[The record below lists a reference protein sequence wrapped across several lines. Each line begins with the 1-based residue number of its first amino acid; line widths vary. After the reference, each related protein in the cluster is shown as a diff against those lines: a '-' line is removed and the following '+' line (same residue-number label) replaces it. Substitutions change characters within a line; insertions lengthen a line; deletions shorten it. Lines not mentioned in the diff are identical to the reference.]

1 MSFLNRCV
9 CAVFL
14 FLASVGIVSAS
25 PVTPTGFFYPVG
37 DDNLHVSGCGRWLT
51 RPAPDGCYP
60 SSGVY
65 HIGVDIMAD
74 KETPVRAIADGK
86 VVNHIGVSS
95 QAFGAG
101 NLALLVEHESV
112 EGGNSLFLYGHV
124 QIEGAKGIGADV
136 KAGEVIGKIGYWSGG
151 NHLHF
156 GAIDPSLND
165 AINVS
170 SYGRWPNEK
179 YGVSENGYFDNGFID
194 PIYFIAHYGAK
205 NSVSC
210 AEQRNNLPAT
220 ITRDH
225 ACFAE
230 LCPGV
235 TLDSR
240 CDPSDTEM
248 YTVCVYEGSSLCA
261 VPSSVWSATGHGA
274 STSGN
279 PEGAGGDSNPP
290 PSTSL
295 PNLQIEE
302 ITVHT
307 VPEDGDNTRL
317 TEEKSLM
324 NVGEVYQVNVWP
336 VSHEEDCQNGNT
348 TGNNDFTVKTDT
360 FYKIARSEDEG
371 DWKLLKRSET
381 HCKYLVKDDSKKE
394 IISITIPFGSEGKHL
409 YLKSKVD
416 ATGDIAETNENDN
429 WSDVEWYPIQGACDL
444 VISSGNLTKG
454 RITLSQGEPYGFGG
468 TLLNLGPDSC
478 PSDTRLSYFYKKP
491 GDTDWR
497 YADGDDTPAFK
508 LLPNQST
515 EEWMTTDTLVA
526 DIPGMYR
533 GRICADTNNA
543 NRESSEDN
551 NCFELPYE
559 VIAIVW
565 KPDFIVASLWI
576 AEGTTIKSGTRVH
589 PHCIVKNIG
598 NAKPTKDMRLAY
610 YINSNQYRD
619 DDNVEANEMCVGCEQ
634 HEQVNNDNIKLGDRG
649 TRSFMCC
656 VDYQGSVAELN
667 EGNNCATIYFTVVK

>member
-9 CAVFL
+9 CVFFL

-37 DDNLHVSGCGRWLT
+37 DDNLQVSGCGRWLT
-51 RPAPDGCYP
+51 KPAPDGCYP

-74 KETPVRAIADGK
+74 KGIPVRAIADGE
-86 VVNHIGVSS
+86 VLEPSISGWSNDGTSDNI
-95 QAFGAG
+95 
-101 NLALLVEHESV
+101 ALLVRHHSV
-112 EGGNSLFLYGHV
+112 EEGDVVSLYGHV
-124 QIEGAKGIGADV
+124 LRAGAKVKGDSV
-136 KAGEVIGKIGYWSGG
+136 KAGEIIAYVGHWVGG
-151 NHLHF
+151 DHIHF
-156 GAIDPSLND
+156 GMLTPGLSYPPASG
-165 AINVS
+165 
-170 SYGRWPNEK
+170 YGRWSYAK

-194 PIYFIAHYGAK
+194 PIYFIAHHGAK
-205 NSVSC
+205 NSASC

-235 TLDSR
+235 ALDSR

-290 PSTSL
+290 PTTSL

-317 TEEKSLM
+317 TEETSLM
-324 NVGEVYQVNVWP
+324 NVEESYQVNVWP
-336 VSHEEDCQNGNT
+336 VSKEEHCQNGNT
-348 TGNNDFTVKTDT
+348 TGNEDFEVKTDT
-360 FYKIARSEDEG
+360 FYKVAMSEDEG
-371 DWKLLKRSET
+371 EWTLLKRSET
-381 HCKYLVKDDSKKE
+381 HCKYMDEDNSKKE
-394 IISITIPFGSEGKHL
+394 MISFTVPIEASGKRV
-409 YLKSKVD
+409 YFKSKVD
-416 ATGDIAETNENDN
+416 APGNIFESNEDDN
-429 WSDVEWYPIQGACDL
+429 WSDVEWYPVNGSCDL
-444 VISSGNLTKG
+444 VIASGNLTKG
-454 RITLSQGEPYGFGG
+454 RITLNQGEPYGFGG

-478 PSDTRLSYFYKKP
+478 PSDTRLSYYYKKP

-508 LLPNQST
+508 LLPNQT
-515 EEWMTTDTLVA
+515 NEEWMTEDTLVA
-526 DIPGMYR
+526 DILGTYQ

-543 NRESSEDN
+543 NRETSEVN
-551 NCFELPYE
+551 NCFDFSYT
-559 VIAIVW
+559 VIAQVW
-565 KPDFIVASLWI
+565 KPDFVVSSLWI

-634 HEQVNNDNIKLGDRG
+634 HEQVNNNNIKLGDRG
-649 TRSFMCC
+649 IRSYMCC
-656 VDYQGSVAELN
+656 VDNKGAVDELN
-667 EGNNCATIYFTVVK
+667 ESNNCATIYFTVVK